1 VVVVVV
7 GATVVV
13 VGATVV
19 VAVVVVVGGRGAA
32 ATVGDGEPPAHAAAA
47 SATAASVACHHR
59 RVASTSRKGRLLI
72 ALPMLADPNFDR
84 TIVLM
89 IEDSEEGSAG
99 LVLNRPSELAVTE
112 ALPDFGERV
121 AAPAVV
127 FVGGPVSQ
135 NTAIGLARS
144 ADTEGAEG
152 WQQVM
157 GDVGTF
163 NMAAAEVGPPEGITD
178 LRVFAGYAGWG
189 PGQLEG
195 EISAGAWL
203 VVDADVGDVL
213 SSDPLDLWRSVLK
226 RQRGTASWLANYPAD
241 LNAN

>member
-1 VVVVVV
+1 
-7 GATVVV
+7 
-13 VGATVV
+13 
-19 VAVVVVVGGRGAA
+19 
-32 ATVGDGEPPAHAAAA
+32 
-47 SATAASVACHHR
+47 
-59 RVASTSRKGRLLI
+59 STSRKGRLLI

-84 TIVLM
+84 TVVLM

-112 ALPDFGERV
+112 ALPEFGERV

-144 ADTEGAEG
+144 ADADGAEGADG

-163 NMAAAEVGPPEGITD
+163 NMAAAELGPPEGITD
-178 LRVFAGYAGWG
+178 LRVFAGYSGWG

-203 VVDADVGDVL
+203 VVDADVDDAL
-213 SSDPLDLWRSVLK
+213 SADP
-226 RQRGTASWLANYPAD
+226 
-241 LNAN
+241 